1 MVDMPAAYEQG
12 RARITELLREGGS
25 EAAKLRVPACPAWT
39 VKDLIAHLQHV
50 AEEYSAGHYVYRS
63 LEFDRPDRYED
74 LDRNARNEEWADAGV
89 AARRGRSLDE
99 LLEAWESSAGHL
111 YRMMTTDPALPDP
124 HENEMLAWAALG
136 DFAIHYQDL
145 HGALHL
151 AADRD
156 AYCTKLGFAS
166 LPIMF
171 AAHASTVPGVRP
183 LRLVTERGEVVIG
196 GGGSDDAEVPSLELD
211 WFELYRAMSG
221 RRTRQQIQRLLD
233 PLDSEFYIEAF
244 TLYPFAS
251 EALAV

>member
-12 RARITELLREGGS
+12 RARITELLRDGGS
-25 EAAKLRVPACPAWT
+25 EVAKLRVPACPAWT

-50 AEEYSAGHYVYRS
+50 AEEYSAGHYVYRT
-63 LEFDRPDRYED
+63 LEFDQPARYD
-74 LDRNARNEEWADAGV
+74 DVDRNARNEAWADAGV
-89 AARRGRSLDE
+89 AARQDRSLDE
-99 LLEAWESSAGHL
+99 LLDAWESSAGDL
-111 YRMMTTDPALPDP
+111 YRMMTTESALPDP

-156 AYCTKLGFAS
+156 AYCAKLGFAT

-183 LRLVTERGEVVIG
+183 LRLITARGEVVIG
-196 GGGSDDAEVPSLELD
+196 RGSDDAEIPSLEVD

-221 RRTRQQIQRLLD
+221 RRTRQQVQSLLG
-233 PLDSEFYIEAF
+233 PLDSKLYIEAF

-251 EALAV
+251 EPLAV

>member
-12 RARITELLREGGS
+12 RARITELLRERGS
-25 EAAKLRVPACPAWT
+25 QVANLRVPACPAWT

-50 AEEYSAGHYVYRS
+50 AEDYSAGHYVYRT
-63 LEFDRPDRYED
+63 LEFDRPDRFED
-74 LDRNARNEEWADAGV
+74 ADRNARNEEWADAGV
-89 AARRGRSLDE
+89 AARHGRSLGE
-99 LLEAWESSAGHL
+99 LLDAWEASAGRL
-111 YRMMTTDPALPDP
+111 YRMMTTEPAIPDP

-145 HGALHL
+145 HGALDL

-156 AYCTKLGFAS
+156 AYCTKLGFAT

-183 LRLVTERGEVVIG
+183 LRLITARGEIVIG
-196 GGGSDDAEVPSLELD
+196 RGSDDAEIASVELD

-221 RRTRQQIQRLLD
+221 RRTRQQVQRLLE
-233 PLDSEFYIEAF
+233 PLESELYIEAF